1 MHPNKWHNGY
11 ALVSVEG
18 IYVVIVRTTSEIKC
32 MGSYEK
38 CDSYFKE
45 ITTEVS
51 YE

>member
-1 MHPNKWHNGY
+1 MHPNKYYNGI

-18 IYVVIVRTTSEIKC
+18 IYVVIEKATNTIKC

-45 ITTEVS
+45 ITREDM
-51 YE
+51 